1 VVNNL
6 TKDFTTQTTP
16 LTPQTQTPKQGLV
29 EDLTWSGGGFNMDGL
44 VEDLT
49 WSGGGFKIVNGISM
63 LSY

>member
-1 VVNNL
+1 
-6 TKDFTTQTTP
+6 
-16 LTPQTQTPKQGLV
+16 V
-29 EDLTWSGGGFNMDGL
+29 EDLAWSGGGFNMDGL

>member
-29 EDLTWSGGGFNMDGL
+29 EDLTWSGGGKVFGEIVDHLFVLGL
-44 VEDLT
+44 FL
-49 WSGGGFKIVNGISM
+49 
-63 LSY
+63 